1 MTATK
6 LSWITGRSRSDES
19 KLTLSVYYS
28 WNEPSGGC
36 SLANHE
42 TAVGIYNQQ
51 TKHWNKVPQAPLVS
65 LHKYNLFSSLLTCC
79 SVTATV
85 ISADKKKKLVLMS
98 TDHQKH
104 SKQAKSA
111 PEGDLSL
118 LTATSECSGSSLLER
133 ILTKCKSSSNAVNNN
148 HQVTTNVNA

>member
-1 MTATK
+1 MNNWKEQERWVKANIKRVLLMKWTV
-6 LSWITGRSRSDES
+6 WWVYTG
-19 KLTLSVYYS
+19 KS
-28 WNEPSGGC
+28 WNCCWHLQSTD
-36 SLANHE
+36 N
-42 TAVGIYNQQ
+42 
-51 TKHWNKVPQAPLVS
+51 TKHWNKVPQAPFVS

-79 SVTATV
+79 SVTATA

-148 HQVTTNVNA
+148 HQVTTNVYA